1 MPGVT
6 EHLNRHWTNDDTCR
20 LVRRALKLNYVTK
33 WGNGKRDKF
42 NEKCF
47 SRFIELAMPKLK
59 SQLDV
64 RIQNG
69 ANANGNGNGSHNN
82 GTVSNGLSNG
92 VTNGHGNGSVR
103 SGFPL

>member
-1 MPGVT
+1 M
-6 EHLNRHWTNDDTCR
+6 
-20 LVRRALKLNYVTK
+20 KLNYVTK
-33 WGNGKRDKF
+33 WTNGKRDTF

-69 ANANGNGNGSHNN
+69 ANANGNGSHSHNN
-82 GTVSNGLSNG
+82 GNISNGHSNG
-92 VTNGHGNGSVR
+92 ITNGHSNGSVR
-103 SGFPL
+103 PAFPL